1 MMRSLSQPVS
11 FFLLLCLA
19 LPVFTA
25 GCAVQ
30 AFSPV
35 TITPSPWIVPT
46 QPPPAPTPTQPP
58 EPVLFLSPLL
68 PDDLVNN
75 IRFPDSWTTT
85 DQPDVANITIDISP
99 EHPHSHLIYALAAPF
114 NTIEDDLSLAE
125 LRSIWQ
131 GQRTD
136 NTHLF
141 KILLSPQTK
150 AAIEVIWGPAS
161 PQVLLYSGEDM
172 LTEAWQ
178 KDRTWAILPFEA
190 LEPGWKVIAI
200 DGVSPIHKDF
210 EPAAYALSI
219 PVSIHLGTNADQT
232 WTDAIDMPA
241 SNRDPALLATVNLT
255 GVTALVRATAAMM
268 ELRGYTYPA
277 QSIRNILRG
286 ADITHINN
294 EVPFTA
300 RCPKPGAPSD
310 SLVFC
315 SRPEYIQLL
324 EDIGTDV
331 VELSGD
337 HFQDWGPEAVLE
349 TLEMYS
355 QRDWPYY
362 GGGKNLEDAQQPALF
377 EVNGNKIAFLGCNAK
392 PRGYSGATETAPG
405 AMHCDMDW
413 MEDQVRQLRQQGYL
427 PIVTFQHLEY
437 YSYHIHPILQ
447 EDFQRMAHAG
457 AVIVSGSQSHQ
468 PHGIELTSKAFMHY
482 GLGNLFF
489 DQYYES
495 LETRQAFIDR
505 HVFYNGKH
513 ISTELLS
520 IVFTDYA
527 HSEPMSL
534 EERQALLK
542 TVFKA
547 SQWEWL
553 SAESAIQ

>member
-1 MMRSLSQPVS
+1 MIRSVSQPVIP

-19 LPVFTA
+19 FPALTA
-25 GCAVQ
+25 GCVVQ
-30 AFSPV
+30 APPAV
-35 TITPSPWIVPT
+35 EANPLPQPVPT
-46 QPPPAPTPTQPP
+46 QPAPTPTQPP
-58 EPVLFLSPLL
+58 EPVLFLSPQL
-68 PDDLVNN
+68 PDGLVDQ
-75 IRFPDSWTTT
+75 ILFPANWAVTS
-85 DQPDVANITIDISP
+85 QPEAANMTINISP
-99 EHPHSHLIYALAAPF
+99 ENPHSLFIYALAAPF
-114 NTIEDDLSLAE
+114 NTIEDSLSTAE
-125 LRSIWQ
+125 LTSIWQ
-131 GQRTD
+131 GQTTD
-136 NTHLF
+136 DLDPL
-141 KILLSPQTK
+141 KLLVSPQTK
-150 AAIEVIWGPAS
+150 TVLEVIWGPAS
-161 PQVLLYSGEDM
+161 PQVLISYEED
-172 LTEAWQ
+172 LLAQAWQ
-178 KDRTWAILPFEA
+178 EDQLWAILPFEE
-190 LEPGWKVIAI
+190 LEPGWKVMEI
-200 DGVSPIHKDF
+200 DGQSPIRKDF
-210 EPAAYALSI
+210 DPAAYALGI
-219 PVSIHLGTNADQT
+219 PVSIHLGTNADPA
-232 WTDAIDMPA
+232 WLEAIDMPD
-241 SNRDPALLATVNLT
+241 SNRDPALLTTVNLT

-277 QSIRNILRG
+277 QSIRNILRE
-286 ADITHINN
+286 ADITHVNN
-294 EVPFTA
+294 EVPFTE
-300 RCPKPGAPSD
+300 RCPKPGAPTD

-349 TLEMYS
+349 TLDMYK
-355 QRDWPYY
+355 QRNWPYY
-362 GGGKNLEDAQQPALF
+362 GGGENLEDAQQPALF
-377 EVNGNKIAFLGCNAK
+377 EINGNKIAFLGCNAK
-392 PRGYSGATETAPG
+392 PRGYSGATETSPG
-405 AMHCDMDW
+405 AMHCEMDW

-447 EDFQRMAHAG
+447 EDFQKMAKAG

-468 PHGIELTSKAFMHY
+468 PHGIELTRETFMHY

-505 HVFYNGKH
+505 HVFYNGRY

-534 EERQALLK
+534 EERQALLE

-553 SAESAIQ
+553 ATAEID